1 MGMHTICVLPG
12 GVRDASGVLHREV
25 ELTPLTGREEELL
38 ADRSVGS
45 AVLVTRLLSR
55 CVRRLGGLG
64 PLSEAFARELGV
76 GDRQYLLIKLRQLT
90 FGDKVEM
97 VVRCPWPDCG
107 EASDIDFSIADVPL
121 RDAATA
127 DRLPEVELSPEA
139 AAASGFGLSPLRVCF
154 RLPTG
159 ADQELLSPVLAH
171 NEAEAL
177 SALLARCLRS
187 VGDETA
193 SPELVARLSPSARRE
208 IERAMEAAA
217 PGLDLTLEAKCSE
230 CGRAFT
236 VPFDAQDF
244 ILGEARGSRD
254 LLMREI
260 HYLAYHYH
268 WSETDILAMPRDRR
282 RGYIAVLAD
291 EIQRLNDVATT

>member
-1 MGMHTICVLPG
+1 MHTICLLPG
-12 GVRDASGVLHREV
+12 GFRDASGVLHREV

-38 ADRSVGS
+38 ADRSVGP

-64 PLSEAFARELGV
+64 RPSEDTARDLGV
-76 GDRQYLLIKLRQLT
+76 GDRQYLLIRLRQLT

-97 VVRCPWPDCG
+97 IVRCPWSDCG
-107 EASDIDFSIADVPL
+107 EASDIDFSISEVPV
-121 RDAATA
+121 REAETGDG
-127 DRLPEVELSPEA
+127 PSEIELSPEA
-139 AAASGFGLSPLRVCF
+139 AAASGLGSEPLRVSF

-159 ADQELLSPVLAH
+159 ADQELLSPVLAR

-177 SALLARCLRS
+177 SALLARCVQK
-187 VGDETA
+187 VGGETA
-193 SPELVARLSPSARRE
+193 SPELIARLAPSARLE
-208 IERAMEAAA
+208 IERAMDAAA
-217 PGLDLTLEAKCSE
+217 PGIDLTLEAKCSE
-230 CGRAFT
+230 CGRSFA

-282 RGYIAVLAD
+282 RGYIEVLAD
-291 EIQRLNDVATT
+291 EMKRLNDVVTT

>member
-1 MGMHTICVLPG
+1 MGMHTTCVLPG
-12 GVRDASGVLHREV
+12 GVWDASGVLHREV

-38 ADRSVGS
+38 ADRSVGP

-64 PLSEAFARELGV
+64 PLSEDSARELRV

-107 EASDIDFSIADVPL
+107 EASDIDFSISDVPV
-121 RDAATA
+121 RDAGASA
-127 DRLPEVELSPEA
+127 WLSEVELSPEA
-139 AAASGFGLSPLRVCF
+139 AESSGFGLERLRVCF

-159 ADQELLSPVLAH
+159 ADQELLSPALAH
-171 NEAEAL
+171 NEAQAL
-177 SALLARCLRS
+177 SALLARCVQS
-187 VGDETA
+187 IGEEAA

-208 IERAMEAAA
+208 LERAMESAT
-217 PGLDLTLEAKCSE
+217 PGFDLTMEAKCSE
-230 CGRAFT
+230 CGRAFAA
-236 VPFDAQDF
+236 PFDAQDF
-244 ILGEARGSRD
+244 LLGEARGSRD

-268 WSETDILAMPRDRR
+268 WSETDILAMSRDRR
-282 RGYIAVLAD
+282 RGYIEILAD
-291 EIQRLNDVATT
+291 EIERLNDAAAN